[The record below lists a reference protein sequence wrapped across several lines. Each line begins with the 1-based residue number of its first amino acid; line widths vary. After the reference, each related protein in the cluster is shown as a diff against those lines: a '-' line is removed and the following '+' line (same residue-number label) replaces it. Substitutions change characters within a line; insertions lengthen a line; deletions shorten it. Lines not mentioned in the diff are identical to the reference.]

1 VDSGLA
7 SGFHASAPAEPFP
20 RDLDGSQTYVSGM
33 EKIMPSG
40 VSMAE
45 IAALVGDPARA
56 NMLTALLGGQSLSA
70 SDLAWHA
77 GVTPQT
83 ASGHLARLIAADL
96 IRVTA
101 LGRHRYYRLA
111 SPLIAEMLEVIYR
124 VAGNQPM
131 PRRRLPSYVDTAM
144 REARTCYDHLAGELG
159 VAVADALVKR
169 RYLDLS
175 EEGGFVTR
183 KGARFFGDLGI
194 DVAKLTQSRR
204 CFCRICIDLT
214 ERRPHIAGSLGAAF
228 CSRCFD
234 LGWIARVKDSRA
246 VAVTTKGAANFREIL
261 GIEIAPA
268 RNRRHAA

>member
-1 VDSGLA
+1 MSTA
-7 SGFHASAPAEPFP
+7 SKA
-20 RDLDGSQTYVSGM
+20 
-33 EKIMPSG
+33 MPSG

-83 ASGHLARLIAADL
+83 ASGHLARMATAQLIT
-96 IRVTA
+96 VTA
-101 LGRHRYYRLA
+101 LGRHRYYKLA
-111 SPLIAEMLEVIYR
+111 SPKVAQMLETIYQ
-124 VAGNQPM
+124 VAGDQPL

-159 VAVADALVKR
+159 VAVAEALVAER
-169 RYLDLS
+169 HLVLND
-175 EEGGFVTR
+175 EAGVVTR
-183 KGARFFGDLGI
+183 RGRVFFGDFGI
-194 DVAKLTQSRR
+194 DLEEIGQQRR

-214 ERRPHIAGSLGAAF
+214 ERRPHVAGALGAAF
-228 CSRCFD
+228 CDRCFA

-246 VAVTTKGAANFREIL
+246 VSVTRKGATGLHERL
-261 GIEIAPA
+261 GISIAA
-268 RNRRHAA
+268 TESRRRAA

>member
-1 VDSGLA
+1 MNTA
-7 SGFHASAPAEPFP
+7 SKA
-20 RDLDGSQTYVSGM
+20 
-33 EKIMPSG
+33 MPSG

-83 ASGHLARLIAADL
+83 ASGHLARMAAAQLIT
-96 IRVTA
+96 VTA
-101 LGRHRYYRLA
+101 LGRHRYYKLA
-111 SPLIAEMLEVIYR
+111 SPKVAQMLETIYQ
-124 VAGNQPM
+124 VAGDQPS

-159 VAVADALVKR
+159 VAVAEALVAE
-169 RYLDLS
+169 RYLVLND
-175 EEGGFVTR
+175 EAGVVTR
-183 KGARFFGDLGI
+183 RGRNFFGDFGI
-194 DVAKLTQSRR
+194 DLEAIGQQRR

-214 ERRPHIAGSLGAAF
+214 ERRPHVAGALGAAF
-228 CSRCFD
+228 CDRCFT

-246 VAVTTKGAANFREIL
+246 VAVTRKGAAGLHERL
-261 GIEIAPA
+261 GITIPVSEP
-268 RNRRHAA
+268 RRRAA

>member
-1 VDSGLA
+1 MNTA
-7 SGFHASAPAEPFP
+7 SKA
-20 RDLDGSQTYVSGM
+20 
-33 EKIMPSG
+33 MPSG

-83 ASGHLARLIAADL
+83 ASGHLARMATAQLIT
-96 IRVTA
+96 VTA
-101 LGRHRYYRLA
+101 LRRHRYYKLA
-111 SPLIAEMLEVIYR
+111 SPKVAQMLETIYQ
-124 VAGNQPM
+124 VAGDQPV

-159 VAVADALVKR
+159 VAVAEALVAE
-169 RYLDLS
+169 RYLVLND
-175 EEGGFVTR
+175 EAGVVTR
-183 KGARFFGDLGI
+183 RGRSFFGDFGI
-194 DVAKLTQSRR
+194 DLEAIGQKRR

-214 ERRPHIAGSLGAAF
+214 ERRPHVAGALGAAF
-228 CSRCFD
+228 CDRCFA

-246 VAVTTKGAANFREIL
+246 VAVTRKGAAGLHERL
-261 GIEIAPA
+261 GITIPVSEP
-268 RNRRHAA
+268 RRRAA